1 MTGRFISEE
10 PTFPAGAP
18 RPEPQLPRLK
28 SFEKFRWALGGRFGL
43 NEEFALISLTEKPLE
58 PGLVLPDQLLKLR
71 WELAGRLAPNEAA
84 DLDVFP
90 QPELGL
96 RPDQFP
102 ELKFPEFMRP
112 TEVRFGLDQP
122 PRAYPELADW
132 REGREKNEPNPLDPE
147 PL

>member
-1 MTGRFISEE
+1 
-10 PTFPAGAP
+10 
-18 RPEPQLPRLK
+18 LPRLN

-43 NEEFALISLTEKPLE
+43 NEEFALIPLPEKLLETGPL
-58 PGLVLPDQLLKLR
+58 PPDQLLKLR

-102 ELKFPEFMRP
+102 ELKSPELKLP
-112 TEVRFGLDQP
+112 TEVRLGLDQP

-132 REGREKNEPNPLDPE
+132 REGREENEPNPLDPD